1 MKCMFCGNEMQEGG
15 IITQGVSALW
25 VPLEEYNKRGIRKM
39 IYTGGKSLG
48 KIDVVLGQV
57 KLDNAYYCPNCNK
70 VIGYFDVKQ

>member
-1 MKCMFCGNEMQEGG
+1 
-15 IITQGVSALW
+15 
-25 VPLEEYNKRGIRKM
+25 M